1 MSKNQKPNINSRTTR
16 QVKKPLSGAAMKQ
29 LYLLI
34 LNSILLLFFYFGTMD
49 LEVQVI
55 PAGVIAPYPIFIG
68 QFVYVA
74 YWLAF
79 AGFLLAYLI
88 YNRGFTRKNITV
100 EMLPDDWST
109 EKKED
114 FVSDGKRRFEKSKW
128 MLSVLIPLLVTISI
142 DAIYLFTWPMVQNLF
157 KIS

>member
-1 MSKNQKPNINSRTTR
+1 
-16 QVKKPLSGAAMKQ
+16 MKQ

-88 YNRGFTRKNITV
+88 YNRAFTRKNITV

-114 FVSDGKRRFEKSKW
+114 FVSDGKRRFEGSKW